1 MTYTFNP
8 VIPYIEGDGI
18 GPEIW
23 QATKQVVDAAVSS
36 AYSDERKIDWL
47 EILAGEKAFNE
58 KSTWLPDETLEAI
71 KSIRSL

>member
-58 KSTWLPDETLEAI
+58 KVLGFQMKHWKLS